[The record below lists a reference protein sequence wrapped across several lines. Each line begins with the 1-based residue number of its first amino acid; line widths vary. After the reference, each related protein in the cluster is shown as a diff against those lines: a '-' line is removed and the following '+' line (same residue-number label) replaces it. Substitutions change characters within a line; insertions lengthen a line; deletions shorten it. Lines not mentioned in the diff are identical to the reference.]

1 MPPAEVQCQ
10 NHKTAHVVKLL
21 EEVRGSGHPG
31 LCAEDGVPLHQRAQ
45 AALQQEAQ
53 PYTWGLHQIL
63 CESSPA
69 ALGIRGQNKA
79 CNWRC

>member
-45 AALQQEAQ
+45 AALQQDAQ
-53 PYTWGLHQIL
+53 PCTQGLYTAL
-63 CESSPA
+63 CYPSASAHE
-69 ALGIRGQNKA
+69 
-79 CNWRC
+79 